1 MVVSEQC
8 SLKAGGLLI
17 QVVSNT
23 GLSVLPWKQGLL
35 IKLDDMADVMPFCQG
50 AVHIIRVML

>member
-1 MVVSEQC
+1 MSEQW

-23 GLSVLPWKQGLL
+23 GLTVNVIDKLKFGLGL
-35 IKLDDMADVMPFCQG
+35 GKTSQERDKNTQKSHLVMG
-50 AVHIIRVML
+50 